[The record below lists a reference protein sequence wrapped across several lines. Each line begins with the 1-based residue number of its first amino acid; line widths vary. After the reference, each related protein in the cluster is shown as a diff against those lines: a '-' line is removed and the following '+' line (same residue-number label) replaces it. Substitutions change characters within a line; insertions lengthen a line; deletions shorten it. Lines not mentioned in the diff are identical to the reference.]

1 MIEARDVSYRFRE
14 GGEVLRSVTL
24 SFAPGR
30 LTAILGPNGAGK
42 TTLLKLLSGSYKPS
56 DGGVML
62 EGRPISSISERRRAQ
77 KIAVVSQRSHV
88 DFAFTV
94 TDVVLM
100 GRQPYLSRYA
110 TESEHD
116 ISIAREAMALT
127 ETEHLAD
134 RTVTQLS
141 GGEWQRV
148 VIARALCQQ
157 TPVMLLDEP
166 VSSLDIKYQLEV
178 LSLVRKLT
186 RDKQVTAVCV
196 LHDINLAAHFA
207 DDIALMHDGAVFK
220 YGAPR
225 EVLTREAIG
234 RVYGVEVD
242 VEERGETVR
251 VSPVYELASD
261 LAIISSN
268 DSALA
273 ADVSIGYNSTLT
285 HTAEKRG
292 LRM

>member
-1 MIEARDVSYRFRE
+1 MMQARDVSYHYRE
-14 GGEVLRSVTL
+14 GGEVLRGVTL
-24 SFAPGR
+24 NFAPGQ

-42 TTLLKLLSGSYKPS
+42 TTLLKLLAGSYKPS
-56 DGGVML
+56 GGSVLL
-62 EGRPISSISERRRAQ
+62 EGRPVTAMSERRRAQ
-77 KIAVVSQRSHV
+77 QIAVVSQRSHV

-116 ISIAREAMALT
+116 IAVAREAMALT
-127 ETEHLAD
+127 ETQHLAD

-157 TPVMLLDEP
+157 TPIMLLDEP

-178 LSLVRKLT
+178 LSMVRKLA
-186 RDKQVTAVCV
+186 RDKAVTAVCV

-207 DDIALMHDGAVFK
+207 DDIVLMHGGAV
-220 YGAPR
+220 YSCGTPGD
-225 EVLTREAIG
+225 VLTPAAMSE
-234 RVYGVEVD
+234 VYGVEVD
-242 VEERGETVR
+242 VEAQGGSVR
-251 VSPVYELASD
+251 VSPVYETARD
-261 LAIISSN
+261 YA
-268 DSALA
+268 
-273 ADVSIGYNSTLT
+273 TLFS
-285 HTAEKRG
+285 
-292 LRM
+292 